1 MGLLAAAH
9 YQISYLRPA
18 SSAVGQPTSR
28 ACGAASGQFGGD
40 YRAVRLYWLA
50 SLRARSPLCAAPIFP
65 SCPPLRARVAQ
76 LFGIIPA
83 SLVTQVAVGDVNSV
97 QRATRG
103 SVNCWR
109 LDGWAKAYISKRC
122 RWHCACS
129 LRLTPEV
136 PLTTMSGH
144 HTGSVDCWLCQNI
157 HQIFGG
163 SPAGYPRLRVESAWA
178 SSS

>member
-1 MGLLAAAH
+1 MRAGGLAGTIGLLGYTGWLNCCQVAPL
-9 YQISYLRPA
+9 SRCRFSPA
-18 SSAVGQPTSR
+18 FLSSGR
-28 ACGAASGQFGGD
+28 GGHN
-40 YRAVRLYWLA
+40 
-50 SLRARSPLCAAPIFP
+50 SS
-65 SCPPLRARVAQ
+65 
-76 LFGIIPA
+76 GIIPA

-103 SVNCWR
+103 SANCWR
-109 LDGWAKAYISKRC
+109 LDGRAKAYISKRC
-122 RWHCACS
+122 RWHCAHL